1 MSSKPSNPNLD
12 NHYSMSQSLTSTIP
26 LDNEVSSSKHGFQ
39 PNGLIEEQIY
49 SVINNRD
56 DCNNARNV
64 IENFGEFDENNLSNG
79 KDIIMTPKGGR
90 KFSPD
95 KIKGTL
101 I

>member
-1 MSSKPSNPNLD
+1 MD

-26 LDNEVSSSKHGFQ
+26 LDNELSSLKQGFQ

-56 DCNNARNV
+56 DCDNARNA
-64 IENFGEFDENNLSNG
+64 IENFGDFGKNNLLNG
-79 KDIIMTPKGGR
+79 KESILTPKGGR

-101 I
+101 M